1 MNDLAISVRGIGKA
15 YRIYNQ
21 RFDRLR
27 EVLSP
32 TRSKYH
38 EEAWVLKDLSFDLP
52 KGTTC
57 GLIGRN
63 GAGKSTALKIIAG
76 KLQPSEGSVEVNGRV
91 SSILELGTG
100 FQPSLTGRENAKLNA
115 LFFGQRPWEVEA
127 RLDEIL
133 EFAELTHIADHL
145 LSTYSSGEK
154 ARLAFAVIT
163 TMSPEIL
170 ILDEALA
177 TGDVGYA
184 EKGKVFL
191 RRLTK
196 KGTTTLVASH
206 DINFLVAACDHLIW
220 LDKGI
225 VRGSGSP
232 LLVAKDYLQ
241 NMSSA
246 SLDLDRP
253 QSVLLRFEIKDG
265 APDLTYLVHCL
276 EWVTD
281 EGEVVGSHFI
291 GEDDKF
297 EHCLSLAG
305 KLSFNSA
312 VAQLGWGK
320 GQALEDKSTY
330 RSVQPQAG
338 QGGYAYLALPVPP
351 APSAVPTTLRIG
363 GCNDLEGEVGLSLL
377 LNGEYLPLGSCGRQ
391 IEGQLPWYRNDFAIG
406 DALTASPLLETA

>member
-1 MNDLAISVRGIGKA
+1 MNDLAISVQGIGKA
-15 YRIYNQ
+15 YRIYHQ

-32 TRSKYH
+32 TRSKFH
-38 EEAWVLKDLSFDLP
+38 EEAWVLRDLSFDLP

-133 EFAELTHIADHL
+133 EFAELTNIADHL

-184 EKGKVFL
+184 EKGKHFL
-191 RRLTK
+191 RRLTER
-196 KGTTTLVASH
+196 GTTTLVASH
-206 DINFLVAACDHLIW
+206 DVNFLVATCDHMIW
-220 LDKGI
+220 LDKGV
-225 VRGSGSP
+225 VRNSGAP
-232 LLVAKDYLQ
+232 VVVAKDYLS
-241 NMSSA
+241 NMTTA
-246 SLDLDRP
+246 SLELDRP
-253 QSVLLRFEIKDG
+253 ETVLVRFEVKEG
-265 APDLTYLVHCL
+265 GPDLTYLVHCL
-276 EWVTD
+276 EWIAPSGD
-281 EGEVVGSHFI
+281 VVGSHFI
-291 GEDDKF
+291 GQDDAF
-297 EHCLSLAG
+297 EHCLGLSGKIGLNSGLAR
-305 KLSFNSA
+305 S
-312 VAQLGWGK
+312 GWGRAE
-320 GQALEDKSTY
+320 ALDDKSTY
-330 RSVQPQAG
+330 RSVTPG
-338 QGGYAYLALPVPP
+338 QGPGGVAYLALPVPV
-351 APSAVPTTLRIG
+351 APLAAPTQLRIG
-363 GCNDLEGEVGLSLL
+363 GCNDLQGEIGLSLFV
-377 LNGEYLPLGSCGRQ
+377 NGDYLPIGSCGRDT
-391 IEGQLPWYRNDFAIG
+391 GQLPWYRNEFEIG
-406 DALTASPLLETA
+406 EILTSNPALSPS